1 MTKVRAITKMRL
13 LLGAATAAAYLALA
27 FWLQKT
33 YVDPRPK
40 GLFTARILPPYASEG
55 GAAFRVVIAPPH
67 VLPIEIQ
74 ASPQGLLSFA
84 DNPNVENDTRS
95 SVVIYEGTKPLGPA
109 HSNFAD
115 ISKLGNGR
123 FAFWGR
129 QGLVFSATDNSNPNT
144 NGRAYWFV
152 VPDAIE

>member
-1 MTKVRAITKMRL
+1 MTKVSAATKTGL

-40 GLFTARILPPYASEG
+40 GVFAARVLPPYVSEG
-55 GAAFRVVIAPPH
+55 GAAFSVVIAPPH

-74 ASPQGLLSFA
+74 ASPEELLPFA

-95 SVVIYEGTKPLGPA
+95 SVVIYEGAKPLGPA

-129 QGLVFSATDNSNPNT
+129 QGLVFSASDNSDPNT

-152 VPDAIE
+152 VPER